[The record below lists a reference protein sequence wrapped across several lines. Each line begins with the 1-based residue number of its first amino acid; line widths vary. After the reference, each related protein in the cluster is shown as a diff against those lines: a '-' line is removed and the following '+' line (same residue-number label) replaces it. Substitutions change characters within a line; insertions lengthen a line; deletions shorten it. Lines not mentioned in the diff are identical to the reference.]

1 MNVKEYLG
9 QVKCIKDEIYKK
21 QDEINTMRDMLVS
34 TTAHQDDVRVQ
45 SSSDPDKIAVMIANI
60 LERESEIQEL
70 VEKFCEKERTIS
82 NQIDGL
88 DNPRHRDVLYWRY
101 IKSETFERIADQRI
115 NLSWRQTIRL
125 HGKALLKFS
134 EKYLEKERKNEKI
147 EEK

>member
-9 QVKCIKDEIYKK
+9 QVRCIKDEIYKK

-60 LERESEIQEL
+60 LERESEIQQL
-70 VEKFCEKERTIS
+70 VSEFCQKERMIS

-88 DNPRHRDVLYWRY
+88 PNPKHRDVLYWRY
-101 IKSETFERIADQRI
+101 IGSESFERIADQRVC
-115 NLSWRQTIRL
+115 LSYRQTIRL
-125 HGKALLKFS
+125 HGKALLRFS
-134 EKYLEKERKNEKI
+134 EKYLENERKNEK
-147 EEK
+147 K